1 MACRQ
6 VGQKRGLVRLVRTL
20 EGEVVVD
27 ITGNKAGRGA
37 YLCMTRQCWETG
49 IIGGKVER
57 SLKVTLSQERKD
69 ELMRLGEE
77 LSGGKNSSG

>member
-6 VGQKRGLVRLVRTL
+6 VGQKRGLVRLVRTP

-27 ITGNKAGRGA
+27 ITGKKAGRGA

-49 IIGGKVER
+49 IKGGKVER
-57 SLKVTLSQERKD
+57 SFKITLSQDRKD
-69 ELMRLGEE
+69 ELMKLGEE
-77 LSGGKNSSG
+77 LSGENK